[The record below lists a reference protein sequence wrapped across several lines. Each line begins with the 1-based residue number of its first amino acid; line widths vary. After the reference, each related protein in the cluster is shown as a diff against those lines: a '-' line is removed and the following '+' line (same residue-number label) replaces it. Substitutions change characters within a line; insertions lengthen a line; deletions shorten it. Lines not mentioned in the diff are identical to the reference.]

1 MNIVQKP
8 VRHFSAGRPFGIDAI
23 MIHHFAG
30 NLTANQVRTILNN
43 RGVSY
48 HYGIGSDRV
57 AQFVQEGNRAWHAGD
72 GIGNRSRGNDRSI
85 GVGVANN
92 GGAPNWTV
100 SNANFDRLVTL
111 CTQIARR
118 RGWRQLVVGQN
129 LLMHNNVRNT
139 ACPGPHLRGR
149 MNELVRRVN
158 ANLTPASTAPR
169 PPTTPASNQFFP
181 RSDDAGGSIV
191 AALNRI
197 SVNSGFANR
206 QRIARANGITNYTGT
221 AAQNTRLLQLLRA
234 GQLRRP

>member
-30 NLTANQVRTILNN
+30 NLTTNQVRTILNN

-72 GIGNRSRGNDRSI
+72 GVGNRSRGNDRSI
-85 GVGVANN
+85 GIGVANN

-100 SNANFDRLVTL
+100 SNASFDRLVTL

-129 LLMHNNVRNT
+129 LLMHSNVRNT

-149 MNELVRRVN
+149 IAELARRVN
-158 ANLTPASTAPR
+158 ASLAPVPAAPR
-169 PPTTPASNQFFP
+169 PPAPATNQFFP
-181 RSDDAGGSIV
+181 RTSAGGGSIV
-191 AALNRI
+191 AALNSI
-197 SVNSGFANR
+197 GVDSSFANR
-206 QRIARANGITNYTGT
+206 TRIARANGVTNYTGT